1 MISFGKCG
9 ICLLVLALMVPL
21 GELYLEAQ
29 TSAQATGG
37 SAANAPTTQQGFSD
51 FPGTQP
57 ALRRGFGRGG
67 GGGPA
72 PLWNRLF
79 AGPGNGAANGPRSNG
94 AERVEAADFI
104 RAHSPNRAMLLDM
117 MRPATREIVLNTFV
131 VGRYRS
137 MKRFEST
144 DPGLY
149 SVLVQQFEVQDQI
162 LGDMEQ
168 ISHSDASTTSTTT
181 TTAPSPTELALREKI
196 AKLVDLN
203 LQQREERLA
212 RLRETV
218 DREQDRLTRDQGR
231 RDVLVDLAYRRAM
244 DDADRLATRMSAMA
258 NSGPATQPA
267 DAASPSTVGQQGTP
281 AADTVPANS
290 PPHP

>member
-1 MISFGKCG
+1 MISIGKCG

-37 SAANAPTTQQGFSD
+37 SAANTPTTQQGFSD

-57 ALRRGFGRGG
+57 AFRRGFGRGGG

-79 AGPGNGAANGPRSNG
+79 AGPGNGAANGPRSNE
-94 AERVEAADFI
+94 AERTEAADFI

-168 ISHSDASTTSTTT
+168 LSHSGAATMATT
-181 TTAPSPTELALREKI
+181 SPTELALREKI

-231 RDVLVDLAYRRAM
+231 RDFLVDQAYNRAM

-258 NSGPATQPA
+258 NGGPATQPA
-267 DAASPSTVGQQGTP
+267 DAASPSTAGQQGAP